1 MKNTLLL
8 QHKILFY
15 LPFILIMWIFDRYGY
30 TITMRDGIV
39 YMITITFSEIYDAVF
54 CNTSIALDL
63 IVLTASPN

>member
-15 LPFILIMWIFDRYGY
+15 LPFILIMWIFDMYGY
-30 TITMRDGIV
+30 TITVRDGIV

-54 CNTSIALDL
+54 CNTKQYKDKYKN
-63 IVLTASPN
+63 P